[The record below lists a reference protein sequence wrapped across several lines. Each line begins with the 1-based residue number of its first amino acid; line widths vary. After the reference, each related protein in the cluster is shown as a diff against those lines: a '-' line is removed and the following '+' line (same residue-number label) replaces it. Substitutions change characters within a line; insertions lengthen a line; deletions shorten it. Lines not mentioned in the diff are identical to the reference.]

1 MVKLKYV
8 IFVTRHRVTQMAV
21 ISWGIPLAVII
32 VAMSIDR
39 VLNVEEIP
47 IDVTLLINGLSFMSF
62 DVILCIVFLFLR
74 SAYVA
79 SCL

>member
-1 MVKLKYV
+1 ME
-8 IFVTRHRVTQMAV
+8 QMAV

-39 VLNVEEIP
+39 ILNVEEIP
-47 IDVTLLINGLSFMSF
+47 I

>member
-1 MVKLKYV
+1 
-8 IFVTRHRVTQMAV
+8 MAV

-62 DVILCIVFLFLR
+62 DVSPLYCFPFFAFCLR
-74 SAYVA
+74 
-79 SCL
+79 C

>member
-1 MVKLKYV
+1 
-8 IFVTRHRVTQMAV
+8 MAV

-62 DVILCIVFLFLR
+62 DVIL
-74 SAYVA
+74 
-79 SCL
+79 